1 MTNPIDAGFPAR
13 RSRRLWPPADLRFL
27 NRPSFASALRQRGL
41 LARAIQPAGFDT
53 ERSASADSWITEAS
67 IAVTSI
73 YEAHQR
79 RLAMEQALAVLRGDA
94 AGA

>member
-13 RSRRLWPPADLRFL
+13 RSRRLVQAADLRFL

-41 LARAIQPAGFDT
+41 LARAIQSAGINT

>member
-1 MTNPIDAGFPAR
+1 MTNPIDAVFQAR
-13 RSRRLWPPADLRFL
+13 RSRRLMPAADLRFL

-41 LARAIQPAGFDT
+41 LARAIQPAGINT
-53 ERSASADSWITEAS
+53 ERPASADSWITEAS